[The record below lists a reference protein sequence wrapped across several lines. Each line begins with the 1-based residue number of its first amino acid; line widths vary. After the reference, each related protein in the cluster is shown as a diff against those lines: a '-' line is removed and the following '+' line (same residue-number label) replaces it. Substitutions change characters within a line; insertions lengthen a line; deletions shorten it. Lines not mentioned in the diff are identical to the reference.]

1 MKKFICV
8 FCIIFVFFS
17 NLVSAKTLN
26 DAIKMMMETQKIEV
40 KDSTIYAD
48 RLQNRNEI
56 SEKSLI
62 SSAIENR
69 VVIAKNNVLNVN
81 GSDFSPVTDAV
92 VRRVV
97 SDIRYGVVSGNL
109 STLEKANH
117 VHFSD
122 ETIYLTPNFSRKDLN
137 SETLYTCV
145 INADNGAEYVWV
157 AGEFRQP
164 SIYRARLYWADEN
177 AMVVTKLERKAFRF
191 WMMENTSSYTEFD
204 TNNLKIDRQ
213 FILDNL
219 DQTVYIF
226 ADYRDGKYIAY
237 GIGKE

>member
-1 MKKFICV
+1 MRKFICV
-8 FCIIFVFFS
+8 FCIIFVFFG

-26 DAIKMMMETQKIEV
+26 DAIKMMMEVQKIEV

-56 SEKSLI
+56 SEKALI

-69 VVIAKNNVLNVN
+69 VVIAENNVLNVN
-81 GSDFSPVTDAV
+81 GSDFSPVTDAIL
-92 VRRVV
+92 RRVV
-97 SDIRYGVVSGNL
+97 SDIRYSVVSGNL
-109 STLEKANH
+109 ETLEKINH

-122 ETIYLTPNFSRKDLN
+122 ETIYLTPNFSRKDLD

-145 INADNGAEYVWV
+145 IDGENRVNYVWI
-157 AGEFRQP
+157 ASEFRQP
-164 SIYRARLYWADEN
+164 TIYRATLYWADEN

-191 WMMENTSSYTEFD
+191 WLMENTSSYTEFD
-204 TNNLKIDRQ
+204 TSNLKIDRQ

-219 DQTVYIF
+219 DKTVYIF
-226 ADYRDGKYIAY
+226 ADYRDEKYIAY